1 MSREKVEALFGAF
14 CSNNGDKPVDE
25 QQESTSA
32 LLNEDVCTCPKC
44 KKGFGTAIVDGVA
57 VYYCEPCRVT
67 HPIPT
72 NTMAS

>member
-1 MSREKVEALFGAF
+1 MSKEKVEALFGAF
-14 CSNNGDKPVDE
+14 CSGSE

-32 LLNEDVCTCPKC
+32 LLNEDVGVCPKC
-44 KKGFGTAIVDGVA
+44 KKSFGVATVDGFD
-57 VYYCEPCRVT
+57 VYYCEPCRVS